1 MKTRIALFRGIN
13 VVGRNTLPMKE
24 LVALL
29 GELGCKDVRTYIQS
43 GNAVF
48 RTVAD
53 SAGLGRRITAEIG
66 RQFGFEPQV
75 LILDPRDVAAI
86 AAANP
91 YPAATKNPKSL
102 HVYFLAA
109 RPANPDLAA
118 LEAARTPS
126 ESFQL
131 RDRAFYLHA
140 PDGIGRSKLAAR
152 VETAMGVPATARNWR
167 TVCQLL
173 EWVG

>member
-13 VVGRNTLPMKE
+13 VVGRNTLPMAE

-29 GELGCKDVRTYIQS
+29 EQLGCEDVRTYIQS

-48 RTVAD
+48 RTDAD
-53 SAGLGRRITAEIG
+53 DADLGARITAGIG
-66 RQFGFEPQV
+66 RQFGFEPRV

-91 YPAATKNPKSL
+91 YPAATGDPKSL

-109 RPANPDLAA
+109 GPRDPDLAA
-118 LEAARTPS
+118 LEKARAPS
-126 ESFQL
+126 ESFER
-131 RDRAFYLHA
+131 RDPAFYLHA

-152 VETAMGVPATARNWR
+152 VEAALGVPATARNWR
-167 TVCQLL
+167 TVSRLL
-173 EWVG
+173 EWL